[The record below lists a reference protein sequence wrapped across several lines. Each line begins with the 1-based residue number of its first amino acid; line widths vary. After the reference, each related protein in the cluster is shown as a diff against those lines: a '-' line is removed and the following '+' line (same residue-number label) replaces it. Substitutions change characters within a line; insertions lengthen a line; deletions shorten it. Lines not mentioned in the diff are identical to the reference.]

1 MQIPP
6 EKLAARLQSPPAP
19 VFMISGDEPLQR
31 QETGDLVRAACRE
44 AGYEERTLLVADAG
58 FDWQQLQDFGSN
70 LSLFATRR
78 LLELRLSGSP
88 GQAGGKALQ
97 AYAAAPPEDTVLLIL
112 SPRVE
117 RKAQSSAWYRALDK
131 CGVVVQVW
139 PVERRRF
146 PQWLVQRAAALGMQ
160 LSTAAANLLAE
171 RVENNMLAAAQEL
184 QKLRLLC
191 GAAAVDEETVLRAVA
206 DSARY
211 NVFDLADAMLG
222 GEGLRV
228 TRILRGLREE
238 GVESVLILWSVT
250 RELRALASV
259 AAALARGA
267 PQDTA
272 LREAGVWP
280 RRKALVTQALGR
292 HSDWQ
297 ALLLDAAAADRAIK
311 GAAPDPWSALESLAL
326 RAAGVPLAGSMG

>member
-1 MQIPP
+1 
-6 EKLAARLQSPPAP
+6 
-19 VFMISGDEPLQR
+19 
-31 QETGDLVRAACRE
+31 
-44 AGYEERTLLVADAG
+44 
-58 FDWQQLQDFGSN
+58 
-70 LSLFATRR
+70 
-78 LLELRLSGSP
+78 
-88 GQAGGKALQ
+88 
-97 AYAAAPPEDTVLLIL
+97 
-112 SPRVE
+112 
-117 RKAQSSAWYRALDK
+117 
-131 CGVVVQVW
+131 
-139 PVERRRF
+139 
-146 PQWLVQRAAALGMQ
+146 
-160 LSTAAANLLAE
+160 
-171 RVENNMLAAAQEL
+171 
-184 QKLRLLC
+184 
-191 GAAAVDEETVLRAVA
+191 
-206 DSARY
+206 
-211 NVFDLADAMLG
+211 MLG